1 VRHTHHVSYHR
12 CEPAADGHDAG
23 EDAAAEALAIVER
36 SMRNNQYYS
45 AALKSSLARDVRAL
59 ARPVMIHRMSLSFA
73 ARARG
78 ETLTGLIDRVTTRT
92 LRLEAAA

>member
-12 CEPAADGHDAG
+12 CEPAADGHDTG

-45 AALKSSLARDVRAL
+45 AALKSSLARDVRAQANIHFAEGAWLRCSSGGGGL
-59 ARPVMIHRMSLSFA
+59 ASVHA
-73 ARARG
+73 
-78 ETLTGLIDRVTTRT
+78 
-92 LRLEAAA
+92 

>member
-1 VRHTHHVSYHR
+1 V
-12 CEPAADGHDAG
+12 DGHDAG

-59 ARPVMIHRMSLSFA
+59 ANIHFA
-73 ARARG
+73 EGACLCCSSG
-78 ETLTGLIDRVTTRT
+78 GGGLASVN
-92 LRLEAAA
+92 A